1 VRLVATPETVDHVIG
16 HGGAVYVWPK
26 AMRCCGGRTFTLE
39 ASTEQPDRV
48 FEQIHAEQG
57 VEVWATPGLISPTE
71 LELQVGRRGALR
83 AFWNCQNW
91 IG

>member
-1 VRLVATPETVDHVIG
+1 VRLVATTETIDHVVG
-16 HGGAVYVWPK
+16 HGGAVYVWAK
-26 AMRCCGGRTFTLE
+26 ATRCCGRTFTLE

-57 VEVWATPGLISPTE
+57 VQVLATPGLSSPRE
-71 LELQVGRRGALR
+71 LELQLGRRGALR
-83 AFWNCQNW
+83 AFWNRQNW